1 MILSTYQ
8 IGVNISERVSAFAIS
23 VFTRSKTMLS
33 CESSAQLLRSDSKTR
48 FSIRPDTFPTFRML
62 TRLACLL
69 RPSVCCSDL
78 IRADLIPVISVMR
91 LPATHLHHIGFDFKG
106 TTTNLYHIPR
116 SHLPRLLPNARH
128 SSNVVLDVFLHP
140 RWHSTTSSCK
150 PPPYLRT
157 KRYPP

>member
-1 MILSTYQ
+1 
-8 IGVNISERVSAFAIS
+8 
-23 VFTRSKTMLS
+23 
-33 CESSAQLLRSDSKTR
+33 
-48 FSIRPDTFPTFRML
+48 ML

-106 TTTNLYHIPR
+106 RLLEQSPWRRHSDQRERLASRNQTLRPSLNHSRYADMQLNVESFIFYRPQCVISITTTNLYHIPR
-116 SHLPRLLPNARH
+116 SHLPRLLPNAHH

-140 RWHSTTSSCK
+140 RWHSTISSCK
-150 PPPYLRT
+150 PPPYPRT
-157 KRYPP
+157 RRYPP